1 MFLMILSSARL
12 RDEIKDEI
20 KNKFPEEEFQF
31 YNNMKEAKADLNQA
45 EILVSY
51 GEDLTDE
58 LVAEAKELKWIMVI
72 SAGLDKMPFEALEKQ
87 NVLITNARGIHKT
100 PMAEYTISMMLQ
112 VSRKASL
119 LLDNQKQHIW
129 DRKVPMTEISGKT
142 LGILGT
148 GAIGCEIARLAKAF
162 NMKTIGFNRSGHPAE
177 NCDVIVDEEGIST
190 LYEESDFIV
199 NVLPSTPQTFHFVG
213 KSAFSLMKQNAVF
226 INIGRGKTVDEEE
239 LIRSLQAEKIG
250 HAVLDVFEKEPLKEE
265 SPLWNMQNVTVTPHL
280 SGISPQYQERAI
292 KIFCDNLT
300 LYRNDKREEMINI
313 IPYDRGY

>member
-1 MFLMILSSARL
+1 MILSSARL

>member
-1 MFLMILSSARL
+1 MILSSARL
-12 RDEIKDEI
+12 RDEIKNEI
-20 KNKFPEEEFQF
+20 KNKFPEEEFHF
-31 YNNMKEAKADLNQA
+31 YNNMKEAKAYLNQA
-45 EILVSY
+45 EVLVSY
-51 GEDLTDE
+51 GEDLTNE
-58 LVAEAKELKWIMVI
+58 LVEEAKALKWIMVI

-87 NVLITNARGIHKT
+87 DVLITNARGIHKT

-112 VSRKASL
+112 VSRKATL
-119 LLDNQKQHIW
+119 LLENQKQHTW

-177 NCDVIVDEEGIST
+177 NCDAIVDKEGIST

-213 KSAFSLMKQNAVF
+213 KNAFSIMKQNAVF
-226 INIGRGKTVDEEE
+226 INIGRGKTVDEKE
-239 LIRSLQAEKIG
+239 LITALQAEKIG

-265 SPLWNMQNVTVTPHL
+265 SPLWDMQNVTVTPHL
-280 SGISPQYQERAI
+280 SGISPQYQDRAI

>member
-1 MFLMILSSARL
+1 MILSSARL
-12 RDEIKDEI
+12 REEIKDEL
-20 KNKFPEEEFQF
+20 KKRFPEEEFYF
-31 YNNMKEAKADLNQA
+31 HNNMKEAKAYLEQA

-58 LVAEAKELKWIMVI
+58 LVAEAQALKWVMVI
-72 SAGLDKMPFEALEKQ
+72 SAGLDKMPFKALKKQ
-87 NVLITNARGIHKT
+87 DVLITNARGIHKT

-119 LLDNQKQHIW
+119 LLENQKQHTW

-177 NCDVIVDEEGIST
+177 HCNSIVDKEGISR

-199 NVLPSTPQTFHFVG
+199 NVLPSTQQTHQFVG
-213 KSAFSLMKQNAVF
+213 ERAFSLMKESAVF
-226 INIGRGKTVDEEE
+226 INIGRGKTVNEEE
-239 LIRSLQAEKIG
+239 LIQALREKKIS
-250 HAVLDVFEKEPLKEE
+250 HAVLDVFEKEPLAEE
-265 SPLWNMQNVTVTPHL
+265 SPLWDMKNVTVTPHL
-280 SGISPQYQERAI
+280 SGISPLYQERAI
-292 KIFCDNLT
+292 EIFCDNLT
-300 LYRNDKREEMINI
+300 LYRNDKREEMVNI

>member
-1 MFLMILSSARL
+1 MILSSARL
-12 RDEIKDEI
+12 RDEIKDEL
-20 KNKFPEEEFQF
+20 KKRFPKEEFHF
-31 YNNMKEAKADLNQA
+31 YNNMKEAKAYLDQA
-45 EILVSY
+45 EFLVSY
-51 GEDLTDE
+51 GEDLTNE
-58 LVAEAKELKWIMVI
+58 LVEEAKALKWIMVI

-87 NVLITNARGIHKT
+87 DVLITNARGIHKT

-119 LLDNQKQHIW
+119 LLENQKQHIW

-162 NMKTIGFNRSGHPAE
+162 NMKTIGFNRTGHPAE
-177 NCDVIVDEEGIST
+177 NCDVIVDKEGIST
-190 LYEESDFIV
+190 LYEECDFIA
-199 NVLPSTPQTFHFVG
+199 NVLPSTPQTFQFVG

-239 LIRSLQAEKIG
+239 LITALQAEKIG

-265 SPLWNMQNVTVTPHL
+265 SPLWDMQNVTVTPHL
-280 SGISPQYQERAI
+280 SGISHQYQERAI
-292 KIFCDNLT
+292 EIFCDNLT